1 MNITLPQFV
10 LDEGYIVK
18 RFLAI
23 DGSKSLNTICLTPYG
38 THADVWT
45 ALDEKTVAG
54 LCPACGSHM
63 QMPQVGLYTCSHG
76 HPPVVMTTEQY
87 RPVRSAPR
95 KPMIRPKRRQPMTVR
110 PEGLTG
116 IVESVKNDTPVS
128 FDSIKE
134 QVADALGDWL

>member
-23 DGSKSLNTICLTPYG
+23 DGSKSLNSICLTPYG

-54 LCPACGSHM
+54 VCPACGSQM
-63 QMPQVGLYTCSHG
+63 QMPEVGLYTCSHG
-76 HPPVVMTTEQY
+76 HPPVRMATEAY

-95 KPMIRPKRRQPMTVR
+95 KPMIRPKRRVHIT
-110 PEGLTG
+110 EG
-116 IVESVKNDTPVS
+116 IVETKSVKNDTPVS

-134 QVADALGDWL
+134 EVSQALGDWL